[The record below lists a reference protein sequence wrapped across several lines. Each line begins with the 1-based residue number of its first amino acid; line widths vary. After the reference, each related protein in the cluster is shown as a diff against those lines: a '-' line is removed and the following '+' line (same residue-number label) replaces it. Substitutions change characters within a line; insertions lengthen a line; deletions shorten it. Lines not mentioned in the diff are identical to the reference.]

1 MNVTSLEPFEITV
14 LAPWSSRQ
22 GLGYS
27 SKADKAPRTAT
38 KVKLRVKT
46 VARMRRPQDP

>member
-1 MNVTSLEPFEITV
+1 MVV

-22 GLGYS
+22 GLGYA

-38 KVKLRVKT
+38 KVKSRVKT
-46 VARMRRPQDP
+46 VAKMRRSQDP